1 MFLTDSKGG
10 KNELIFQKPEILAQ
24 EFLLISCNE
33 TCTVK
38 LSVRQEKWWQS
49 YL

>member
-24 EFLLISCNE
+24 ELLISCNE

-38 LSVRQEKWWQS
+38 LSVRQEKRW
-49 YL
+49 